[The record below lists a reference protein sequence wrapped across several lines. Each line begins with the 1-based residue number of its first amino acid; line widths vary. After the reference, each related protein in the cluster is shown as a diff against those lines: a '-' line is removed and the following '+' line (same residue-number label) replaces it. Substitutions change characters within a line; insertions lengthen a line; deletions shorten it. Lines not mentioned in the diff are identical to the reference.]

1 VAPPVTVPYIWL
13 AEDVRVGKAEYILVG
28 SLLAAGLIA
37 FPLVKDV
44 YLVQSLFLSICAGL
58 GLQ

>member
-1 VAPPVTVPYIWL
+1 
-13 AEDVRVGKAEYILVG
+13 VGKAEYILVG